1 MTAQARIERAK
12 PYSPETLAERW
23 GCSEGL
29 IYKLVREGRLQCFR
43 PGSLIR
49 IAADEVE
56 RFECQTTASND
67 CEAVSPPSIASMESG
82 SEDSSPRRIAR
93 APRRKLASS
102 GQGLTLV
109 RGPSDGV

>member
-1 MTAQARIERAK
+1 MTAQAR

-23 GCSEGL
+23 GCSDGL

-49 IAADEVE
+49 ISAAEVE

-67 CEAVSPPSIASMESG
+67 CVGDLQSSIAQMESV
-82 SEDSSPRRIAR
+82 SEDSSPRRIGR
-93 APRRKLASS
+93 APRRKPASS
-102 GQGLTLV
+102 GQGPTIA
-109 RGPSDGV
+109 RGPWEGA